1 MKTKTRSIREQF
13 ILLFVGGAVFFGGAI
28 VFFLI
33 PAFHRINNNY
43 AEFQKEKLEIERL
56 FTEGSTKEA
65 LSGNVQGMA
74 SQFQEL
80 QSGFIAPGAEVEFI
94 RFLENLGSSHNIKQM
109 IQLNEPGVHEKTD
122 FFPFVVMSLKMQGT
136 FEDFLSYLTE
146 LEQSSYYINITAITI
161 ASESGSAD
169 FSSISEIFLGGE
181 TASKTL
187 SASIAGEVFW
197 QNELET

>member
-1 MKTKTRSIREQF
+1 MKTKQRSIREQF
-13 ILLFVGGAVFFGGAI
+13 ILLFAGTAVFFGGAI
-28 VFFLI
+28 IFFLI

-43 AEFQKEKLEIERL
+43 AEFQKEKLEFERL

-65 LSGNVQGMA
+65 LLGNIEDLA
-74 SQFQEL
+74 FPLREL
-80 QSGFIAPGAEVEFI
+80 QNGFIAPGNEVEFI

-122 FFPFVVMSLKMQGT
+122 FFPFAVMSLKMQGT

-146 LEQSSYYINITAITI
+146 LEQSPYYINITSLTI
-161 ASESGSAD
+161 VSESGSAD
-169 FSSISEIFLGGE
+169 FSSVPEISIRGE

-197 QNELET
+197 QHELET